1 MVAVSALTV
10 VPPRQVDAVGTAV
23 TLNKALRALV
33 NVCWAEETKGGFY
46 TVALFF

>member
-23 TLNKALRALV
+23 ALNKALRALI
-33 NVCWAEETKGGFY
+33 NVCGTKETKGGLY
-46 TVALFF
+46 TIALFF